1 MFKPAKNNKASDL
14 SEALLLLG
22 RDGEIIFN
30 DLWAGASTKSLSR
43 CAAAGLFMGA
53 TLKLRLAC
61 AHKKSLTKS

>member
-1 MFKPAKNNKASDL
+1 MFEPAKNKKASDF
-14 SEALLLLG
+14 SEALILLG

-30 DLWAGASTKSLSR
+30 DLLAGASTKSLSR
-43 CAAAGLFMGA
+43 GAAAGLFMGA